1 MRLSLRRTLVRF
13 VLCSAK
19 FRTLRFCRTALSRQ
33 GVTTMERGTK
43 AKSIKFITYYL
54 QLITSSMFNK
64 FSLLAFR
71 NLIRHKGF
79 TLLNITGLAAGLT
92 CFIFIASW
100 IQDELS
106 YDTFNSKADRIVRVI
121 SKSTTPSETFYQ
133 AVTGAPL
140 ANALKTDFPEVENT
154 VRFEQKGAIVKFG
167 NNQSDEDG
175 ILLTDP
181 SFFDVFDY
189 RLLQGNA
196 KTALNDPYTIIL
208 TESMA
213 KKYFGNEDPVG
224 KALLIYLYDST
235 GRGALYKV
243 TGVMPDAPKNAHF
256 TFNFLASFKTLETY
270 APEAAAEWDKNDFY
284 TYLLLRNKSDIKKIK
299 AKLPAFAERHTE
311 KYMQEAN
318 THLDFS
324 VQPLTSIH
332 LNSHLR
338 YEIAPTGSMENV
350 YIFAT
355 IGIFILLIACINYM
369 NLATA
374 RASERA
380 KETGVKK
387 VLGAQ
392 KMQLIFQHVGEA
404 SAVTF
409 TSFLAALLLA
419 AIFQPV
425 FKELSGKEFLLFH
438 SPGLL
443 LLLFAITLVLGIL
456 SGIYP
461 AFLITAYKPAEVLKG
476 KLISTS
482 GGIQLRK
489 SLVVLQFTITIIL
502 IAGILVIN
510 SQLSYI
516 QHKDLGYKKDAL
528 LTLKTNGNTDVIE
541 NYEAF
546 KNAVLSKPLVTGIT
560 TSNAILAG
568 GLGNRGVTT
577 VSGNGD
583 RITSILYNLKA
594 DENYINVYGMRMV
607 AGRNFYTN
615 IIADSTSYIINE
627 AAVKSFGWK
636 NEEDAINKPF
646 SATGKEGRIV
656 GVVKDFHFNSLHQ
669 QVEPLVIM
677 PRLPDQRFSQISVRI
692 AMNDPKKAIEWIE
705 DNWKKNFPGAL
716 LEYGFMDKKL
726 NDQYLAENRFSKFF
740 LYFSIL
746 SLIIACLG
754 LFGLT
759 AFTVRQR
766 VKEIGIRKVLGAS
779 VSNIAAMLSTD
790 FLKLVFV
797 SAIIAVPVAWYVM
810 NKWLQDFAYRVN
822 ISWWMFALAGIITM
836 CIALLTISFQSIKA
850 AIANPVKS
858 LRTE

>member
-1 MRLSLRRTLVRF
+1 MFKKISLF
-13 VLCSAK
+13 
-19 FRTLRFCRTALSRQ
+19 
-33 GVTTMERGTK
+33 G
-43 AKSIKFITYYL
+43 
-54 QLITSSMFNK
+54 
-64 FSLLAFR
+64 FR
-71 NLIRHKGF
+71 NLIKHKEF

-92 CFIFIASW
+92 CFIFIALW

-106 YDTFNSKADRIVRVI
+106 YDTFNSKAGRIVRVV
-121 SKSTTPSETFYQ
+121 SKSTTSSETFGQ

-140 ANALKTDFPEVENT
+140 ANALKMDFPEIEST
-154 VRFEQKGAIVKFG
+154 VRFEQKGAIVKFD
-167 NNQSDEDG
+167 NNQSDEHG

-189 RLLQGNA
+189 HLLQGNV
-196 KTALNDPYTIIL
+196 KTALNDPYNIVL
-208 TESMA
+208 TETMA
-213 KKYFGNEDPVG
+213 RKYFGTENPIG

-243 TGVMPDAPKNAHF
+243 TGVMADAPTNAHF
-256 TFNFLASFKTLETY
+256 TFNFLVSFKTFETY
-270 APEAAAEWDKNDFY
+270 APGAAAEWDKNDFY
-284 TYLLLRNKSDIKKIK
+284 TYLLLRDKSGIKKIE
-299 AKLPAFAERHTE
+299 AQLPAFAKRHTE
-311 KYMQEAN
+311 KYMEQAN
-318 THLDFS
+318 EHLDFS
-324 VQPLTSIH
+324 LQSLPSIH

-338 YEIAPTGSMENV
+338 YEIAPTGSMQNI

-355 IGIFILLIACINYM
+355 IGIFILLIAGINYM

-380 KETGVKK
+380 RETGVKK

-392 KMQLIFQHVGEA
+392 KIQLIFQHLAEA
-404 SAVTF
+404 FAVSF
-409 TSFLAALLLA
+409 TSFLAALLLG
-419 AIFQPV
+419 AILQPA
-425 FKELSGKEFLLFH
+425 FNELSGKELLLFH

-443 LLLFAITLVLGIL
+443 ILLFAIALVLGII

-476 KLISTS
+476 KITSTS
-482 GGIQLRK
+482 GGVRLRK
-489 SLVVLQFTITIIL
+489 LLLVFQFAISIIL
-502 IAGILVIN
+502 IAGILVVN

-528 LTLKTNGNTDVIE
+528 LTLKVNGNTDVIE
-541 NYEAF
+541 NYETF

-583 RITSILYNLKA
+583 RITSIIYNLKA
-594 DENYINVYGMRMV
+594 DQNYIDVYGMKMI
-607 AGRNFYTN
+607 AGRDFYSN
-615 IIADSTSYIINE
+615 ITTDSLSYIVNE

-636 NEEDAINKPF
+636 NAEDAINKPF
-646 SATGKEGRIV
+646 VATGKEGNVV
-656 GVVKDFHFNSLHQ
+656 GVLKDFHFNSLHQ
-669 QVEPLVIM
+669 QVEPLIIM
-677 PRLPDQRFSQISVRI
+677 PRLPGQRFSQISVRI
-692 AMNDPKKAIEWIE
+692 NMSDPQKSI
-705 DNWKKNFPGAL
+705 NWVAENWRKNFPEAL
-716 LEYGFMDKKL
+716 FEYNFMDKKL

-746 SLIIACLG
+746 SLIVACLG

-759 AFTVRQR
+759 AFTVRRR

-779 VSNIAAMLSTD
+779 VSNITTMLSMD

-810 NKWLQDFAYRVN
+810 NKWLQDFAYRIN
-822 ISWWMFALAGIITM
+822 ISWWMFFAAGTIVLIIAFVTVG
-836 CIALLTISFQSIKA
+836 FQTIKA

>member
-1 MRLSLRRTLVRF
+1 MFKKLSLH
-13 VLCSAK
+13 
-19 FRTLRFCRTALSRQ
+19 AL
-33 GVTTMERGTK
+33 
-43 AKSIKFITYYL
+43 
-54 QLITSSMFNK
+54 
-64 FSLLAFR
+64 R
-71 NLIRHKGF
+71 NLLKHKGF

-92 CFIFIASW
+92 CFVFIASW

-106 YDTFNSKADRIVRVI
+106 YDTFNSKADRIVRVV
-121 SKSTTPSETFYQ
+121 SKSTTASETFGQ

-140 ANALKTDFPEVENT
+140 ANALKTDFPEVENA
-154 VRFEQKGAIVKFG
+154 VRLEQKGAIVKSG
-167 NNQSDEDG
+167 DKQTDEDG

-181 SFFDVFDY
+181 SFFDIFDY
-189 RLLQGNA
+189 HLSQGNV
-196 KTALNDPYTIIL
+196 KTALNDPYDIVL

-213 KKYFGNEDPVG
+213 RKYFGNEDPIG
-224 KALLIYLYDST
+224 KALLVYLYDST

-270 APEAAAEWDKNDFY
+270 APEAAAEWDKNDYY
-284 TYLLLRNKSDIKKIK
+284 TYLLLRNESGIQKIET
-299 AKLPAFAERHTE
+299 KLPAFAQRHSE
-311 KYMQEAN
+311 KYMRDAN

-324 VQPLTSIH
+324 LQPLTSIH

-338 YEIAPTGSMENV
+338 YEIASTGSMQNI
-350 YIFAT
+350 YIFTT
-355 IGIFILLIACINYM
+355 IGVFILLIACINYM

-374 RASERA
+374 RASQRA
-380 KETGVKK
+380 KETGIKK

-392 KMQLIFQHVGEA
+392 KMQLIFQHLGEA
-404 SAVTF
+404 CAVTF
-409 TSFLAALLLA
+409 ASFLVALLFA
-419 AIFQPV
+419 AILQPL
-425 FKELSGKEFLLFH
+425 FTELSGKQLLLFH

-443 LLLFAITLVLGIL
+443 LLLFAISLALGIL

-476 KLISTS
+476 KLTSAS
-482 GGIQLRK
+482 GGVRLRQ
-489 SLVVLQFTITIIL
+489 SLVMLQFTISIIL
-502 IAGILVIN
+502 IAGILIIS

-528 LTLKTNGNTDVIE
+528 LTLKVNGNTDVIE

-546 KNAVLSKPLVTGIT
+546 KNDLLAKPLVTDIT

-583 RITSILYNLKA
+583 KITSIIYNLKA
-594 DENYINVYGMRMV
+594 DENYINVYGMKLIS
-607 AGRNFYTN
+607 GRNFHQDL
-615 IIADSTSYIINE
+615 IADSLSYIVNE

-636 NEEDAINKPF
+636 NAEEAINKPF
-646 SATGKEGRIV
+646 SASGKEGRVV
-656 GVVKDFHFNSLHQ
+656 GVVKDFLFNSLHQ

-677 PRLPDQRFSQISVRI
+677 PRFSNQRFSQISVRVD
-692 AMNDPKKAIEWIE
+692 MNDPQKAVSWIME
-705 DNWKKNFPGAL
+705 TWKKNFPGAL
-716 LEYGFMDKKL
+716 LEYSFMDKKL

-759 AFTVRQR
+759 AFTVQQR
-766 VKEIGIRKVLGAS
+766 IKEIGIRKVLGAS
-779 VSNIAAMLSTD
+779 VANITAMLSTD
-790 FLKLVFV
+790 FLKLVFI

-810 NKWLQDFAYRVN
+810 NKWLQGFAYRTT
-822 ISWWMFALAGIITM
+822 ISWWMFTIAGTAALL
-836 CIALLTISFQSIKA
+836 IALFTVSFQAIRA
-850 AIANPVKS
+850 AVANPVKS

>member
-1 MRLSLRRTLVRF
+1 
-13 VLCSAK
+13 
-19 FRTLRFCRTALSRQ
+19 
-33 GVTTMERGTK
+33 
-43 AKSIKFITYYL
+43 
-54 QLITSSMFNK
+54 
-64 FSLLAFR
+64 
-71 NLIRHKGF
+71 
-79 TLLNITGLAAGLT
+79 
-92 CFIFIASW
+92 
-100 IQDELS
+100 
-106 YDTFNSKADRIVRVI
+106 
-121 SKSTTPSETFYQ
+121 
-133 AVTGAPL
+133 
-140 ANALKTDFPEVENT
+140 
-154 VRFEQKGAIVKFG
+154 
-167 NNQSDEDG
+167 
-175 ILLTDP
+175 
-181 SFFDVFDY
+181 
-189 RLLQGNA
+189 
-196 KTALNDPYTIIL
+196 
-208 TESMA
+208 
-213 KKYFGNEDPVG
+213 
-224 KALLIYLYDST
+224 
-235 GRGALYKV
+235 
-243 TGVMPDAPKNAHF
+243 
-256 TFNFLASFKTLETY
+256 
-270 APEAAAEWDKNDFY
+270 
-284 TYLLLRNKSDIKKIK
+284 
-299 AKLPAFAERHTE
+299 
-311 KYMQEAN
+311 
-318 THLDFS
+318 

-338 YEIAPTGSMENV
+338 YEIAPTGSRENI

-374 RASERA
+374 SASERA

-546 KNAVLSKPLVTGIT
+546 KNDVLSKPLVTGIT

-627 AAVKSFGWK
+627 AAVKSFGEK
-636 NEEDAINKPF
+636 C
-646 SATGKEGRIV
+646 RRC
-656 GVVKDFHFNSLHQ
+656 H
-669 QVEPLVIM
+669 
-677 PRLPDQRFSQISVRI
+677 
-692 AMNDPKKAIEWIE
+692 
-705 DNWKKNFPGAL
+705 
-716 LEYGFMDKKL
+716 
-726 NDQYLAENRFSKFF
+726 
-740 LYFSIL
+740 
-746 SLIIACLG
+746 
-754 LFGLT
+754 
-759 AFTVRQR
+759 
-766 VKEIGIRKVLGAS
+766 
-779 VSNIAAMLSTD
+779 
-790 FLKLVFV
+790 
-797 SAIIAVPVAWYVM
+797 
-810 NKWLQDFAYRVN
+810 
-822 ISWWMFALAGIITM
+822 
-836 CIALLTISFQSIKA
+836 
-850 AIANPVKS
+850 
-858 LRTE
+858 

>member
-1 MRLSLRRTLVRF
+1 
-13 VLCSAK
+13 
-19 FRTLRFCRTALSRQ
+19 
-33 GVTTMERGTK
+33 
-43 AKSIKFITYYL
+43 
-54 QLITSSMFNK
+54 MFKK
-64 FSLLAFR
+64 FSLLSFR
-71 NLIRHKGF
+71 NLAKHKSF

-106 YDTFNSKADRIVRVI
+106 YDTFNSKADRIVRVV
-121 SKSTTPSETFYQ
+121 SKSTTPSETFSQ
-133 AVTGAPL
+133 AVTGVPL

-154 VRFEQKGAIVKFG
+154 VRFEQKGAIVKYG
-167 NNQSDEDG
+167 NNQSDESG
-175 ILLTDP
+175 IILTDP
-181 SFFDVFDY
+181 SFFNVFDY
-189 RLLQGNA
+189 HLLQGNVN
-196 KTALNDPYTIIL
+196 TALSDPYNIIL
-208 TESMA
+208 TQSMA
-213 KKYFGNEDPVG
+213 RKYFGNNDPMG

-243 TGVMPDAPKNAHF
+243 TGVIPDAPKNAHF
-256 TFNFLASFKTLETY
+256 TFNFLVSFKTFETY

-284 TYLLLRNKSDIKKIK
+284 TYLLLRNKSSIKKIE
-299 AKLPAFAERHTE
+299 ARLPAFAERHTE
-311 KYMQEAN
+311 KYMREAN

-324 VQPLTSIH
+324 LQPLTSIH
-332 LNSHLR
+332 FNSHLR
-338 YEIAPTGSMENV
+338 YEIAPTGSMENI
-350 YIFAT
+350 YIFST

-392 KMQLIFQHVGEA
+392 KIQLIFHHLGEA
-404 SAVTF
+404 LVVTF
-409 TSFLAALLLA
+409 TSFLVALLLA
-419 AIFQPV
+419 AILQPV
-425 FKELSGKEFLLFH
+425 FKELSGKELWLFH
-438 SPGLL
+438 SPVLL
-443 LLLFAITLVLGIL
+443 LLLFAITLILGIL

-476 KLISTS
+476 KLTSTS
-482 GGIQLRK
+482 GGVQLRK

-594 DENYINVYGMRMV
+594 DENYINVYGMKIV
-607 AGRNFYTN
+607 AGRNFYSN
-615 IIADSTSYIINE
+615 ITADSASYIINE

-636 NEEDAINKPF
+636 NAEDAINKPF
-646 SATGKEGRIV
+646 SATGKEGRVI

-677 PRLPDQRFSQISVRI
+677 PRLANQRFSQISVRI
-692 AMNDPKKAIEWIE
+692 AMNDPQQAIHWIA
-705 DNWKKNFPGAL
+705 DNWEKNFPSAL
-716 LEYGFMDKKL
+716 LEYSFMDKKL

-740 LYFSIL
+740 LCFSIL

-779 VSNIAAMLSTD
+779 VSGITTMLSTD
-790 FLKLVFV
+790 FLKLVFI

-810 NKWLQDFAYRVN
+810 NKWLQDFAYRIN
-822 ISWWMFALAGIITM
+822 IEGWVFVVAGLAALL
-836 CIALLTISFQSIKA
+836 IALLTISFQSIKA

>member
-1 MRLSLRRTLVRF
+1 
-13 VLCSAK
+13 
-19 FRTLRFCRTALSRQ
+19 
-33 GVTTMERGTK
+33 
-43 AKSIKFITYYL
+43 
-54 QLITSSMFNK
+54 MFKK

-71 NLIRHKGF
+71 NLAKHKGF
-79 TLLNITGLAAGLT
+79 TLLNIAGLAAGLT

-106 YDTFNSKADRIVRVI
+106 YDTFNTKANRIVRVV

-133 AVTGAPL
+133 AVTGPPL

-154 VRFEQKGAIVKFG
+154 VRLDNRNAIVKFG

-181 SFFDVFDY
+181 SFFDIFGY
-189 RLLQGNA
+189 HLSRGNA
-196 KTALNDPYTIIL
+196 KTALNDPYDIIV

-213 KKYFGNEDPVG
+213 RKYFGNEDPIG
-224 KALLIYLYDST
+224 KAFLIYMFDST
-235 GRGALYKV
+235 GRGALYKI
-243 TGVMPDAPKNAHF
+243 TGVIPDPPKNAHF
-256 TFNFLASFKTLETY
+256 TFNFLVSFKTFETY
-270 APEAAAEWDKNDFY
+270 APEAAAEWGKNDFY
-284 TYLLLRNKSDIKKIK
+284 TYLLLRNESDIKKIE
-299 AKLPAFAERHTE
+299 ARLPAFAERHTE
-311 KYMQEAN
+311 KYMRETN

-338 YEIAPTGSMENV
+338 YEITPTGSMENI

-355 IGIFILLIACINYM
+355 IGILILLIACINYM

-392 KMQLIFQHVGEA
+392 KIQLIFQHLAEA
-404 SAVTF
+404 SVVTF
-409 TSFLAALLLA
+409 ISFLAALLLA
-419 AIFQPV
+419 AVLQPV
-425 FKELSGKEFLLFH
+425 FKELSGKELLLFN
-438 SPGLL
+438 SLNLL
-443 LLLFAITLVLGIL
+443 LLLFAITFTLGIL

-461 AFLITAYKPAEVLKG
+461 AILITAYKPAEVLKG
-476 KLISTS
+476 KLTSIS
-482 GGIQLRK
+482 GGARLRK
-489 SLVVLQFTITIIL
+489 LLVVLQFTISIIL
-502 IAGILVIN
+502 IAGILVVN

-541 NYEAF
+541 NYQAF
-546 KNAVLSKPLVTGIT
+546 KNAVLSKPFVTGIA
-560 TSNAILAG
+560 TSNTILAG

-594 DENYINVYGMRMV
+594 DENYINVYGIKMI
-607 AGRNFYTN
+607 AGRNFYPN
-615 IIADSTSYIINE
+615 IAADSASYIINE

-636 NEEDAINKPF
+636 NAEDAINKPF
-646 SATGKEGRIV
+646 SATGKEGRVI
-656 GVVKDFHFNSLHQ
+656 GVVKDFHFNSLYQ

-677 PRLPDQRFSQISVRI
+677 PYFPNQRFSQISVRI
-692 AMNDPKKAIEWIE
+692 AMNDPQKAVSWIA
-705 DNWKKNFPGAL
+705 DNWKKIFPGAL
-716 LEYGFMDKKL
+716 LEYSFMDKKL
-726 NDQYLAENRFSKFF
+726 NDQYIAESRFSKFF

-754 LFGLT
+754 LFGLA
-759 AFTVRQR
+759 AFTVQQR
-766 VKEIGIRKVLGAS
+766 IKEIGIRKVLGAS
-779 VSNIAAMLSTD
+779 VSGITAMLSTG

-810 NKWLQDFAYRVN
+810 NKWLENFAYRVN
-822 ISWWMFALAGIITM
+822 IEWWVFVVAGLAALV
-836 CIALLTISFQSIKA
+836 IALLTISFQAIKA
-850 AIANPVKS
+850 ALANPVKS

>member
-1 MRLSLRRTLVRF
+1 
-13 VLCSAK
+13 
-19 FRTLRFCRTALSRQ
+19 
-33 GVTTMERGTK
+33 
-43 AKSIKFITYYL
+43 
-54 QLITSSMFNK
+54 MFKK

-71 NLIRHKGF
+71 NLAKHKSF
-79 TLLNITGLAAGLT
+79 TLLNIAGLAAGLT

-106 YDTFNSKADRIVRVI
+106 YDTFNSKANRIVRVV

-140 ANALKTDFPEVENT
+140 ANTLKTDFPEVENT

-167 NNQSDEDG
+167 NNQPDEDG

-181 SFFDVFDY
+181 SFFNVFDY
-189 RLLQGNA
+189 HLLQGNMQ
-196 KTALNDPYTIIL
+196 TALSEPYNIIL
-208 TESMA
+208 TQSMA
-213 KKYFGNEDPVG
+213 RKYFGNENPIG
-224 KALLIYLYDST
+224 KALLIYLYDSS

-256 TFNFLASFKTLETY
+256 TFNFLVSFKTFESY

-284 TYLLLRNKSDIKKIK
+284 TYIFLRDKSDIKKIE
-299 AKLPAFAERHTE
+299 AKLPAFAETHTE

-324 VQPLTSIH
+324 LQPLTSIH

-338 YEIAPTGSMENV
+338 YEIAPTGSMENI

-392 KMQLIFQHVGEA
+392 KMQLIFQHLGEA
-404 SAVTF
+404 LAVTF
-409 TSFLAALLLA
+409 TSFIAALLLA
-419 AIFQPV
+419 AILQPV
-425 FKELSGKEFLLFH
+425 FTELSGKELLLFH

-443 LLLFAITLVLGIL
+443 LLLFVITFVLGIL

-461 AFLITAYKPAEVLKG
+461 AILITAYKPAEVLKG
-476 KLISTS
+476 KLTSAS
-482 GGIQLRK
+482 GGARLRK
-489 SLVVLQFTITIIL
+489 SLVVLQFTISIIL
-502 IAGILVIN
+502 IAGILVVN
-510 SQLSYI
+510 SQLSFI

-528 LTLKTNGNTDVIE
+528 LTLKTNGNTDIIE

-583 RITSILYNLKA
+583 RITSIIYNLKA
-594 DENYINVYGMRMV
+594 DENYINVYGMKMV
-607 AGRNFYTN
+607 AGRNFYSN
-615 IIADSTSYIINE
+615 ITTDSTSYIINE

-636 NEEDAINKPF
+636 NAEDAINKPF
-646 SATGKEGRIV
+646 SATGKQGRVI

-677 PRLPDQRFSQISVRI
+677 PLFTSQRFSQISVRV
-692 AMNDPKKAIEWIE
+692 AMNDPQKAINWIA
-705 DNWKKNFPGAL
+705 DNWKKNFPSAL
-716 LEYGFMDKKL
+716 LEYSFMDKKL
-726 NDQYLAENRFSKFF
+726 NDQYIAEGRFSKFF

-759 AFTVRQR
+759 AFTVQQR
-766 VKEIGIRKVLGAS
+766 IKEIGIRKVLGAS
-779 VSNIAAMLSTD
+779 VSGITAMLSTD

-810 NKWLQDFAYRVN
+810 NKWLQDFAYRIN
-822 ISWWMFALAGIITM
+822 IEWWVFVVAGLAALL
-836 CIALLTISFQSIKA
+836 IALLTISFQSIKA
-850 AIANPVKS
+850 AMANPMKS

>member
-1 MRLSLRRTLVRF
+1 
-13 VLCSAK
+13 
-19 FRTLRFCRTALSRQ
+19 
-33 GVTTMERGTK
+33 
-43 AKSIKFITYYL
+43 
-54 QLITSSMFNK
+54 MFKK

-71 NLIRHKGF
+71 NLAKHKSF
-79 TLLNITGLAAGLT
+79 TLLNIAGLAAGLT
-92 CFIFIASW
+92 CFIFIVSW

-106 YDTFNSKADRIVRVI
+106 YDTFNSKDDRIVRVV

-140 ANALKTDFPEVENT
+140 ANALKSDFPEVENT
-154 VRFEQKGAIVKFG
+154 VRFEQKGAIVKFDD
-167 NNQSDEDG
+167 NQSDEDG

-181 SFFDVFDY
+181 SFFNVFDY
-189 RLLQGNA
+189 HLLQGNA
-196 KTALNDPYTIIL
+196 KTALNDPYNIIL
-208 TESMA
+208 TQSMA
-213 KKYFGNEDPVG
+213 KKYFGNDNPLG

-256 TFNFLASFKTLETY
+256 TFNFLASFKTFETY

-284 TYLLLRNKSDIKKIK
+284 TYLLLRNKSDIQKIK

-311 KYMQEAN
+311 KYMREAN
-318 THLDFS
+318 TRLDFS

-338 YEIAPTGSMENV
+338 YEIAPTGSMENI

-392 KMQLIFQHVGEA
+392 KIQLIFQHLGEA
-404 SAVTF
+404 VTVTF
-409 TSFLAALLLA
+409 TSFIAALLFVTIL
-419 AIFQPV
+419 QPV
-425 FKELSGKEFLLFH
+425 FKELSGKELLLFH
-438 SPGLL
+438 SSGLL

-461 AFLITAYKPAEVLKG
+461 AILITAYKPAEVLKG
-476 KLISTS
+476 KLTSS
-482 GGIQLRK
+482 GGAGLRK
-489 SLVVLQFTITIIL
+489 SLVVLQFTISIIL
-502 IAGILVIN
+502 IAGILVVN

-546 KNAVLSKPLVTGIT
+546 KNAVLSKPFIKGIT

-568 GLGNRGVTT
+568 GLGNRGITT

-583 RITSILYNLKA
+583 RITSILYNLRA
-594 DENYINVYGMRMV
+594 DENYINVYGMKMV
-607 AGRNFYTN
+607 AGRNFYST
-615 IIADSTSYIINE
+615 ITADATSYIINE

-636 NEEDAINKPF
+636 NAEDAINKPF
-646 SATGKEGRIV
+646 SATGKEGRVV

-669 QVEPLVIM
+669 HVEPLVIM
-677 PRLPDQRFSQISVRI
+677 PRLPGERFSQISVRI
-692 AMNDPKKAIEWIE
+692 AMNDPQKALDWIA
-705 DNWKKNFPGAL
+705 DSWKKNFPGAL
-716 LEYGFMDKKL
+716 LEYSFMDKKL
-726 NDQYLAENRFSKFF
+726 NDQYVAENRFSKFF
-740 LYFSIL
+740 LYFSML

-759 AFTVRQR
+759 TFTVRQR

-779 VSNIAAMLSTD
+779 VSGITAMLSTD
-790 FLKLVFV
+790 FLKLIFI
-797 SAIIAVPVAWYVM
+797 SAIIAVPIAWYIM
-810 NKWLQDFAYRVN
+810 NKWLQDFAYRIT
-822 ISWWMFALAGIITM
+822 ISWWVFVVAGLAALL
-836 CIALLTISFQSIKA
+836 IALITISFQSIKA